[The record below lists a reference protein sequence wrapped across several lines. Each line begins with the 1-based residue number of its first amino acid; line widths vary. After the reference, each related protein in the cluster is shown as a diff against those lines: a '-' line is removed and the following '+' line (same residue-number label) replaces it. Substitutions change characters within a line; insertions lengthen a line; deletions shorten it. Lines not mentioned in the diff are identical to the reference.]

1 MGFATVESLVFLW
14 NLPLCNMP
22 AVHSDERS
30 KDAAEEEAIDE
41 KWHDRNVM
49 DESCGELGH
58 TPRPTKVLLKM
69 WDLPWWSQ
77 GWRKEEYTPIIILNQ
92 KKWQSETSWNIYKA
106 NDDSVTATCELL
118 SNNWH
123 EAFRLE
129 TNNVHQTR
137 DFFQAIGVQKDP
149 PPHKTPREISQET
162 RITEDNLKVEE
173 NHQCIISNKRV
184 SINLSSLNELKE
196 MPFCQAYSVP
206 EARPSKADKEPLL
219 RLCDDSRRWW
229 NLRPFSRGASG
240 STPMLP
246 RWSQA
251 MKLPNKPE
259 APPAMMN
266 SCRLP
271 WLATVTPNSKA
282 I

>member
-1 MGFATVESLVFLW
+1 MAWWERHGWKLW
-14 NLPLCNMP
+14 WARPHTR
-22 AVHSDERS
+22 A
-30 KDAAEEEAIDE
+30 
-41 KWHDRNVM
+41 
-49 DESCGELGH
+49 DESTPQNVRSSMVKSRLKERRIH
-58 TPRPTKVLLKM
+58 THYHFKP
-69 WDLPWWSQ
+69 
-77 GWRKEEYTPIIILNQ
+77 

-162 RITEDNLKVEE
+162 RITEDNLEVEE